1 MPLLFLAQF
10 LNNNSRHPHKTLN
23 KFILINID
31 SLNIYHIFQF
41 FFTLWDFVKIPA
53 ASSLTAA
60 AAAAAA
66 AESQPQSG
74 VRDKPSEKS
83 RIFSN
88 FIVIFLQKEKSG
100 ILL

>member
-1 MPLLFLAQF
+1 MPLLFIAQF

-66 AESQPQSG
+66 AAATAAESQPQSG
-74 VRDKPSEKS
+74 VRYLL
-83 RIFSN
+83 N
-88 FIVIFLQKEKSG
+88 LQAIEF
-100 ILL
+100 

>member
-1 MPLLFLAQF
+1 VSLLFLAQF

-41 FFTLWDFVKIPA
+41 IFTLWDFVKIPA

-66 AESQPQSG
+66 AAATAAESQPQSG
-74 VRDKPSEKS
+74 VRWGPTVQSVECG
-83 RIFSN
+83 
-88 FIVIFLQKEKSG
+88 V
-100 ILL
+100 